1 MVTTLG
7 SPAVRHGVHFACVVG
22 DQSAPREYWQTAL
35 EQQPDA
41 ARKTAPKLRD
51 KWVRMPADDA
61 STAGVC
67 DKQGFVAAM
76 DEDESER
83 RGMKRGSTTEV
94 NGEEAL
100 ELAKDASGGEK
111 LTLYVATEGETV
123 DVKELTGEQ
132 RT

>member
-1 MVTTLG
+1 MTTLG
-7 SPAVRHGVHFACVVG
+7 SPAVRHGVHFACAVG

-51 KWVRMPADDA
+51 KWVKMPADDA

-67 DKQGFVAAM
+67 DKQGFVAVM
-76 DEDESER
+76 DEGEAER

-94 NGEEAL
+94 NGEGAL
-100 ELAKDASGGEK
+100 ELTKDASGVEK
-111 LTLYVATEGETV
+111 LTLYVGTEGETV
-123 DVKELTGEQ
+123 DMKELAGEQ

>member
-1 MVTTLG
+1 MTTLG
-7 SPAVRHGVHFACVVG
+7 SPAVRHGVHFACAVG

-51 KWVRMPADDA
+51 KWVKMPADDA
-61 STAGVC
+61 STARVC
-67 DKQGFVAAM
+67 DRQGFVAAM

-100 ELAKDASGGEK
+100 ELTKDASGGEK

-123 DVKELTGEQ
+123 DMKELAGEQ